1 MRERIEGLDSGAESN
16 EIIAGDLT
24 SIGQRLERFAPRIKD
39 KVFLVSGGAGFL
51 GSYFVETALNMGGQ
65 VFCIDNLITA
75 SPKNIHGFKD
85 HPNFTFTEGDITT
98 AHLPASVDYIVHMAS
113 VASPPLIQT
122 FPRETLEGGVLGTL
136 RLLDYARGQ
145 RGLHGFLFTST
156 SEIYGDPPSE
166 MIPTPETYLGAVNSF
181 GPRSAYEEAKR
192 AAEACCYIYR
202 EDIPLRIARIF
213 NTYGP
218 RIDVKHAAT
227 SGRALIKFV
236 NQALENQPITV
247 YGDGSQTR
255 SFCYV
260 VDQIVGL
267 YQLLLTEGVDGQVVN
282 IGNYR
287 ETSILQLAR
296 LIVELSGS
304 KSPIV
309 TDSTPAYDLEND
321 PQRRSPDLSKAKEL
335 LGYSPEVALEN
346 GLQRTI
352 NWNRTSL

>member
-1 MRERIEGLDSGAESN
+1 MQERIIATDSRVESN
-16 EIIAGDLT
+16 EIIEGDLS
-24 SIGQRLERFAPRIKD
+24 SICRRLERYTQRIED

-51 GSYFVETALNMGGQ
+51 GSYFVETALSIGGK

-85 HPNFTFTEGDITT
+85 HPNFTFIESDVAT
-98 AHLPASVDYIVHMAS
+98 AHLPVDVDYIVHMAS
-113 VASPPLIQT
+113 VASPPLIQA
-122 FPRETLEGGVLGTL
+122 FPRETMEGGVLGTL
-136 RLLDYARGQ
+136 RLLDHARNQ
-145 RGLHGFLFTST
+145 RGLQGFLFTST
-156 SEIYGDPPSE
+156 SEIYGDPPPE

-202 EDIPLRIARIF
+202 NIIPLRIARIF

-218 RIDVKHAAT
+218 RIDAKHAVN

-236 NQALENQPITV
+236 KQALDNQPITV

-267 YQLLLTEGVDGQVVN
+267 YQLLLAEGADGQVIN
-282 IGNYR
+282 IGNNK
-287 ETSILQLAR
+287 ETSILELAR
-296 LIVELSGS
+296 LVVRLS
-304 KSPIV
+304 KSESLIV
-309 TDSTPAYDLEND
+309 TGSTPAYDLEND
-321 PQRRSPDLSKAKEL
+321 PQRRSPDLSKAERFI
-335 LGYSPEVALEN
+335 GYSPEIELES

-352 NWNRTSL
+352 DWNRANL